1 MKVSAFEI
9 ASRYV
14 LPSLKRRLAEIM
26 LKEYGFTQKEI
37 ARILGVSEAAVSRYI
52 SGERGYYLRVENLKE
67 VDEKLRRIAEAFRR
81 HEADTLAVHYMLH
94 IIAAEMMAEKRLCTI
109 HRELD
114 ENINPAECNICPKIF
129 GISTH
134 LLSNIRA

>member
-52 SGERGYYLRVENLKE
+52 SGERGYYLRVENLKG
-67 VDEKLRRIAEAFRR
+67 VDEKLRRMVEALQRG
-81 HEADTLAVHYMLH
+81 EANALAVHYMLH
-94 IIAAEMMAEKRLCTI
+94 IITAEMMAEKRLCVI

-114 ENINPAECNICPKIF
+114 RDISPAECNICPKIF
-129 GISTH
+129 STSTN
-134 LLSNIRA
+134 L

>member
-52 SGERGYYLRVENLKE
+52 SGERGHYLRIENLKG
-67 VDEKLRRIAEAFRR
+67 VDEKLRRIVEALQKGK
-81 HEADTLAVHYMLH
+81 ANALAVHYMLH
-94 IIAAEMMAEKRLCTI
+94 IVVAEMMAEKRLCSI

-114 ENINPAECNICPKIF
+114 EDINLAECNICPKIF
-129 GISTH
+129 GVPTH
-134 LLSNIRA
+134 LLSGMQA

>member
-9 ASRYV
+9 VSRYV

-52 SGERGYYLRVENLKE
+52 SGERGYYLRVENLKG
-67 VDEKLRRIAEAFRR
+67 VDEKLRMIAEAFQRG
-81 HEADTLAVHYMLH
+81 EANTLAVHYMLH
-94 IIAAEMMAEKRLCTI
+94 IIAAEMMAAKRLCAL
-109 HRELD
+109 HKELD
-114 ENINPAECNICPKIF
+114 VDVNPAECNICPKIF
-129 GISTH
+129 GASTH
-134 LLSNIRA
+134 L

>member
-37 ARILGVSEAAVSRYI
+37 ARILGVSEAAISRYI
-52 SGERGYYLRVENLKE
+52 SGERGHYLRIENLKG
-67 VDEKLRRIAEAFRR
+67 VDEKLRRIAEAFQRR
-81 HEADTLAVHYMLH
+81 EADPLAVHYMLH
-94 IIAAEMMAEKRLCTI
+94 IITSEIMAEKRLCAM

-114 ENINPAECNICPKIF
+114 VDISPAECNICPKIF
-129 GISTH
+129 SKSTN
-134 LLSNIRA
+134 L

>member
-52 SGERGYYLRVENLKE
+52 SGERGHYLRVENLKE
-67 VDEKLRRIAEAFRR
+67 VDEKLRRIAEAFQRR
-81 HEADTLAVHYMLH
+81 ETNTLAVHYMLH
-94 IIAAEMMAEKRLCTI
+94 IITSEIMAEKRLCSI
-109 HRELD
+109 HGELD
-114 ENINPAECNICPKIF
+114 EDINPAECNICPKIF
-129 GISTH
+129 STSTN
-134 LLSNIRA
+134 L